1 MLFIKNNEL
10 QVTGTIRLL
19 PPLAK
24 YLFIEQKKLLF
35 IESSNMFRIDLT
47 QNTNDRIQVKS
58 SKDINGQKI
67 ISLVQIEDSTLLIY
81 CEDLSLKSFKILEN
95 GKSQNWTILGYLC
108 PYCLTVC
115 SSRIALFKEHMDV
128 HLGPIQCTSCQV
140 IDKLFKKN
148 I

>member
-95 GKSQNWTILGYLC
+95 GKSQNWKILGYLC

-115 SSRIALFKEHMDV
+115 SSV
-128 HLGPIQCTSCQV
+128 
-140 IDKLFKKN
+140 
-148 I
+148 